1 MTFFEL
7 MRRNAWRKRLR
18 AILLMF
24 SIGVAFLIYGLTAS
38 FVAGSQGAAG
48 ASDNLLGVFNKAGRG
63 LPLPLAYLS
72 RIAAEDDVA
81 AVAYTARMR
90 GFVEVE
96 KNVVVVSAVEP
107 QAIAAANGEELGLT
121 PELTAALE
129 EGGDRVLVG
138 RALAEAQGWSVGQRI
153 GFTGQLT
160 RADGSRNWNFT
171 IAGIFEGGDAGTDTY
186 FMLARYDALNAARAR
201 DKDTVDAF
209 VVRPRPGVSP
219 GILAAR
225 IDALFANSA
234 AQTRTQSEKQ
244 FLEAFLRQLADVR
257 LIVSLVVGAAFV
269 TILMIAINTM
279 LLARASFRDRRYEGA
294 RLFQWADHGACRR
307 RDAVHL
313 RSWRRRG
320 APSRQARDAFDRA
333 GIRPRFRRDPS
344 HQIFRHHR
352 GARPADRAVACDQ
365 RHAPADHQRLQNE
378 IVQCRQR
385 SSRSFS

>member
-1 MTFFEL
+1 MSFFQL

-24 SIGVAFLIYGLTAS
+24 SVGIAFLIYGLTAS
-38 FVAGSQGAAG
+38 FVSGSQGAGG
-48 ASDNLLGVFNKAGRG
+48 ASDNLLGVFNKSGRG
-63 LPLPLAYLS
+63 LPLPIAYLN
-72 RIAAEDDVA
+72 RIAAEGDVA

-96 KNVVVVSAVEP
+96 KNVVAVSAVDP
-107 QAIAAANGEELGLT
+107 GAIAAANGKELGLT
-121 PELTAALE
+121 SELIAALE

-138 RALAEAQGWSVGQRI
+138 RALAEAQGWSIGRRI
-153 GFTGQLT
+153 GLTSQLIKS
-160 RADGSRNWNFT
+160 DGSRNWNFT
-171 IAGIFEGGDAGTDTY
+171 IAGIFEGADAGTDTY

-244 FLEAFLRQLADVR
+244 FLEAFLRQFADVG

-269 TILMIAINTM
+269 TILMIAVNTM
-279 LLARASFRDRRYEGA
+279 LFAVRERRFEIGVMKVLGFSRGRIVALILGETLFIFAVGGAGGLVLAKLAALLIGPAFGLVFGAAVLLKSAAIIAGLGLLTGLLPAYSAMRLPIVNAFRTR
-294 RLFQWADHGACRR
+294 
-307 RDAVHL
+307 
-313 RSWRRRG
+313 
-320 APSRQARDAFDRA
+320 
-333 GIRPRFRRDPS
+333 
-344 HQIFRHHR
+344 
-352 GARPADRAVACDQ
+352 
-365 RHAPADHQRLQNE
+365 
-378 IVQCRQR
+378 
-385 SSRSFS
+385 

>member
-72 RIAAEDDVA
+72 QIAAEDDVA

-96 KNVVVVSAVEP
+96 KNAVAVSAVEP

-121 PELTAALE
+121 PDLVAALE
-129 EGGDRVLVG
+129 EGGEQVLVG
-138 RALAEAQGWSVGQRI
+138 RALAEAQGWTVGQRI

-160 RADGSRNWNFT
+160 RVDGSRNWSFT
-171 IAGIFEGGDAGTDTY
+171 IAGIFEGADAGTDTY
-186 FMLARYDALNAARAR
+186 FMLARYDAFNAARAR

-244 FLEAFLRQLADVR
+244 FLEAFLRQFADVR

-279 LLARASFRDRRYEGA
+279 LFAVRERRFEIGVMKVLGFSRGRIMALVVGETLFIFVVGGAGGLLLAKLATLSIGPEFGLVFGATLLIKSFAIIAGLGLLTGLLPA
-294 RLFQWADHGACRR
+294 ISAMRL
-307 RDAVHL
+307 
-313 RSWRRRG
+313 
-320 APSRQARDAFDRA
+320 PIINAFRT
-333 GIRPRFRRDPS
+333 R
-344 HQIFRHHR
+344 
-352 GARPADRAVACDQ
+352 
-365 RHAPADHQRLQNE
+365 
-378 IVQCRQR
+378 
-385 SSRSFS
+385 

>member
-24 SIGVAFLIYGLTAS
+24 SVGVAFLIYGLTAS

-48 ASDNLLGVFNKAGRG
+48 ASDNLLGVFNKSGRG
-63 LPLPLAYLS
+63 LPLPLAYIN
-72 RIAAEDDVA
+72 RIAAEPDIA

-96 KNVVVVSAVEP
+96 KNVVVVSAVEAE
-107 QAIAAANGEELGLT
+107 AIAAANGEELGLT

-138 RALAEAQGWSVGQRI
+138 RALAEAQGWSIGQRI
-153 GFTGQLT
+153 GFTGQLA
-160 RADGSRNWNFT
+160 RADGSRNWSFT
-171 IAGIFEGGDAGTDTY
+171 IAGIFEGADAGTDTY
-186 FMLARYDALNAARAR
+186 FMLAGYDALNAARAR

-244 FLEAFLRQLADVR
+244 FLEAFLRQFADVG

-279 LLARASFRDRRYEGA
+279 LFAVRERRFEIGVMKVLGFSSGRIMALVVGETLFIFAVGGAGGLVLAKLATLSIGPEFGLVFGATLLIKSFAIIAGLGLLTGLLPA
-294 RLFQWADHGACRR
+294 VSAMRL
-307 RDAVHL
+307 
-313 RSWRRRG
+313 
-320 APSRQARDAFDRA
+320 PIINAFRT
-333 GIRPRFRRDPS
+333 R
-344 HQIFRHHR
+344 
-352 GARPADRAVACDQ
+352 
-365 RHAPADHQRLQNE
+365 
-378 IVQCRQR
+378 
-385 SSRSFS
+385 

>member
-279 LLARASFRDRRYEGA
+279 LFAVRERRFEIGVMKVLGFSSGRIMALVVGETLFIFVLGGAGGLLLAKLATLSIGPEFGLVFGATLLIKSFAIIAGLGLLTGLLPA
-294 RLFQWADHGACRR
+294 ISAMRL
-307 RDAVHL
+307 
-313 RSWRRRG
+313 
-320 APSRQARDAFDRA
+320 PIINAFRT
-333 GIRPRFRRDPS
+333 R
-344 HQIFRHHR
+344 
-352 GARPADRAVACDQ
+352 
-365 RHAPADHQRLQNE
+365 
-378 IVQCRQR
+378 
-385 SSRSFS
+385 

>member
-24 SIGVAFLIYGLTAS
+24 SVGVAFLIYGLTAS
-38 FVAGSQGAAG
+38 FVAGSQGATG
-48 ASDNLLGVFNKAGRG
+48 ASDNLLGVFNKSGRG
-63 LPLPLAYLS
+63 LPLPLAYIN
-72 RIAAEDDVA
+72 RIAADPDIA

-96 KNVVVVSAVEP
+96 RNVVVVSAVEP

-138 RALAEAQGWSVGQRI
+138 RTLAEAQGWSIGQRI

-160 RADGSRNWNFT
+160 RTDGSRNWSFT
-171 IAGIFEGGDAGTDTY
+171 IAGIFEGADAGTDTY
-186 FMLARYDALNAARAR
+186 FMLARYDALNASRAR

-244 FLEAFLRQLADVR
+244 FLEAFLRQFADVG

-269 TILMIAINTM
+269 TILMIVINTM
-279 LLARASFRDRRYEGA
+279 LFAVRERRFEIGVIKVLGFSSGRIMALVVGETLFIFVVGGASGLVLAKLATLSIGPEFGLVFGATLLMKSLAIIAGLGLLTGLLPAISAMRLPIINAFRTR
-294 RLFQWADHGACRR
+294 
-307 RDAVHL
+307 
-313 RSWRRRG
+313 
-320 APSRQARDAFDRA
+320 
-333 GIRPRFRRDPS
+333 
-344 HQIFRHHR
+344 
-352 GARPADRAVACDQ
+352 
-365 RHAPADHQRLQNE
+365 
-378 IVQCRQR
+378 
-385 SSRSFS
+385 